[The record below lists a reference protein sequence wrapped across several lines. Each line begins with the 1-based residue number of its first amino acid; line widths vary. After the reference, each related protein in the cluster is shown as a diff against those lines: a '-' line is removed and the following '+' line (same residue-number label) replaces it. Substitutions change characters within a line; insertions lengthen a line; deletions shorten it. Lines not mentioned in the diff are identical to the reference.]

1 MAVELLDNINAELL
15 TEKRKV
21 IDFQTSLIKELA
33 SVEATVEIEVK
44 LAQSVVK
51 TEIKSYS
58 SALTQTWN
66 VMIYGQEEL
75 SEENLEGQI
84 TKVLT

>member
-1 MAVELLDNINAELL
+1 MLKTFGNPHLQMAVELLDNINAELL

-58 SALTQTWN
+58 SALTQT
-66 VMIYGQEEL
+66 
-75 SEENLEGQI
+75 
-84 TKVLT
+84 

>member
-33 SVEATVEIEVK
+33 SVEATVESEVK

-58 SALTQTWN
+58 SALTKTWN

-75 SEENLEGQI
+75 SEENLEGEI